1 MYYFAYQYASF
12 ELIECKETR
21 MITKNNLV
29 FLFFSVVIFYLVGF
43 VQRQEI
49 ALLYSL
55 FAVAFLVYLWLVRQ
69 AISFKMLLFWGFA
82 VRAVCL
88 FAIPALSD
96 DFYRF
101 IWDGRLLA
109 HGINPYLI
117 LPTEFVKTSD
127 FQIIIGDFVI
137 FQKLNSPNYYTVY
150 PPLNQAIFGLSVWL
164 SGSSILLN
172 IIWLRVFIIAAEISN
187 IYLLNKLTPNNAKW
201 YVFNPLVI
209 VELTGNLHFEG
220 VMIGFVVW
228 AFYLFKKQKLVFSA
242 IALACAV
249 SIKLVPLV
257 FMPLLISYL
266 WKNNGKS
273 RWKAIIQYTI
283 IVGSFTALLF
293 LPFAEKALF
302 QKLFSSVNLYFQKF
316 EFNGSIY
323 YIVRF
328 LGYQV
333 YGYNIIVQA
342 GILLSLIAFL
352 LILKVSFSSLDIHIK
367 AVFVLSIYF
376 FFATTIHP
384 WYITTLVALASLTQ
398 LRYPMLWAALI
409 PLTYF
414 SYTTIPY
421 QENLL
426 LVTIEYTA
434 VVLLLFFE
442 IKKYVAIK

>member
-1 MYYFAYQYASF
+1 
-12 ELIECKETR
+12 

-29 FLFFSVVIFYLVGF
+29 FLFFTLVLFYLTSF

-49 ALLYSL
+49 AVLFSL
-55 FAVAFLVYLWLVRQ
+55 FGVSFLVYLWLVQ
-69 AISFKMLLFWGFA
+69 QTISFKMLLFWGIA
-82 VRAVCL
+82 IRTVCL
-88 FAIPALSD
+88 FAVPALSD

-109 HGINPYLI
+109 HGINSYLV
-117 LPTEFVKTSD
+117 LPTEFVKTPD
-127 FQIIIGDFVI
+127 FQMIIGDFTI

-150 PPLNQAIFGLSVWL
+150 PPLNQAIFGLSAWL

-220 VMIGFVVW
+220 VMIFFLLLS
-228 AFYLFKKQKLVFSA
+228 FYQLKTHKFVFSA

-249 SIKLVPLV
+249 NIKLLPLV
-257 FMPLLISYL
+257 FVPLILYYL
-266 WKNNGKS
+266 WDNLGKAKL
-273 RWKAIIQYTI
+273 KAIIQYSL
-283 IVGSFTALLF
+283 IVGIISLLIF
-293 LPFAEKALF
+293 SPFAEKTLF

-323 YIVRF
+323 YIVRL
-328 LGYQV
+328 LGYYF
-333 YGYNIIVQA
+333 YGYNIIAQA
-342 GILLSLIAFL
+342 GIVLSFVAFL
-352 LILKVSFSSLDIHIK
+352 LIVKTSFLRIKVHIK
-367 AVFVLSIYF
+367 VVFVLSIYF

-398 LRYPMLWAALI
+398 LRYPMLWSALI

-414 SYTTIPY
+414 SYSTIPY
-421 QENLL
+421 HENLWLVAVEYGVVVAAIIAEIRKESIL
-426 LVTIEYTA
+426 LDNSK
-434 VVLLLFFE
+434 LN
-442 IKKYVAIK
+442 

>member
-1 MYYFAYQYASF
+1 M
-12 ELIECKETR
+12 
-21 MITKNNLV
+21 
-29 FLFFSVVIFYLVGF
+29 
-43 VQRQEI
+43 
-49 ALLYSL
+49 
-55 FAVAFLVYLWLVRQ
+55 
-69 AISFKMLLFWGFA
+69 
-82 VRAVCL
+82 
-88 FAIPALSD
+88 
-96 DFYRF
+96 
-101 IWDGRLLA
+101 DGRLLA
-109 HGINPYLI
+109 HGINPYLV
-117 LPTEFVKTSD
+117 LPTEFVKTPD
-127 FQIIIGDFVI
+127 FQMIIGDFTM

-150 PPLNQAIFGLSVWL
+150 PPLNQAIFGLSAWL

-220 VMIGFVVW
+220 VMIAFVLW
-228 AFYLFKKQKLVFSA
+228 AFYLLKKQKLVFSA

-249 SIKLVPLV
+249 GIKLVPLI

-266 WKNNGKS
+266 WKNNGNAK
-273 RWKAIIQYTI
+273 WKAIIQYTI
-283 IVGSFTALLF
+283 IVGSVTALLF

-328 LGYQV
+328 LGFQI
-333 YGYNIIVQA
+333 YGYNIIAQA

-352 LILKVSFSSLDIHIK
+352 LILKISFSRLDIDLK
-367 AVFVLSIYF
+367 ALLILSIYF
-376 FFATTIHP
+376 FFATTVHP
-384 WYITTLVALASLTQ
+384 WYITTLVALASLTK
-398 LRYPMLWAALI
+398 LRYPMVWSALI
-409 PLTYF
+409 PLTYY

-421 QENLL
+421 HENLT
-426 LVTIEYTA
+426 LVAIEYTA

-442 IKKYVAIK
+442 IKKHFTSKYL